1 MSLKYIV
8 EICVGIDVAIFGIAY
23 PIIITEINK
32 IGDKYNSNYLSELFR
47 LEWISKEIRFW
58 SIQVSFF
65 QLILLSTITS
75 FLFLILNRKPL
86 FGWDNIIIN
95 NSAELII
102 LALDTSDQI
111 APGFSVSLRQ

>member
-58 SIQVSFF
+58 SIKTIICNKYY
-65 QLILLSTITS
+65 LIFI
-75 FLFLILNRKPL
+75 
-86 FGWDNIIIN
+86 GM
-95 NSAELII
+95 
-102 LALDTSDQI
+102 
-111 APGFSVSLRQ
+111 SLRKVE